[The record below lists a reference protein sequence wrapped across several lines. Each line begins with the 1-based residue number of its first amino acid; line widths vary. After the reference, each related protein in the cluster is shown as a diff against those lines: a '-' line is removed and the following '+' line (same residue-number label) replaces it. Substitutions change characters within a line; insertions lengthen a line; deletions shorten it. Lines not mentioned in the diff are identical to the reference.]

1 MRRTGCV
8 LGLLLSLAASAAA
21 RDFYV
26 DNTAG
31 DDRFSGRQTR
41 PTSDMGGPLRTLGR
55 ALELAGPGDRIILA
69 ATGEPYRESVSL
81 VGRRNSG
88 FVQAPFTIEGS
99 GAILDGSAPVPAE
112 WWKHAKGPVFRFRPP
127 QKGQQQLFLDDVPLE
142 RVYASRIDEGLPEL
156 KPLQWCYY
164 QGDVYFCVELTKLPE
179 DYNLTYAR
187 LPTGITLYH
196 VRDVRILNLTVQG
209 FQVDGIAAANS
220 ARGVYLG
227 GITARGNGRA
237 GVSVGGASQV
247 EIELSVIGNNGQ
259 AQILTFPYSETA
271 VRFSDLFSNTAPAW
285 VDRGGRFY
293 LGAER
298 LEGGID
304 GRDVL
309 EAPQADGAQN

>member
-1 MRRTGCV
+1 MRRTGCT
-8 LGLLLSLAASAAA
+8 LALSLCFAASAAA
-21 RDFYV
+21 RDIYV

-31 DDRFSGRQTR
+31 DDRFAGRQTR
-41 PTSDMGGPLRTLGR
+41 ATSDMGGPLRTIGR

-81 VGRRNSG
+81 VGRSDSG
-88 FVQAPFTIEGS
+88 FAQAPFTIEGS
-99 GAILDGSAPVPAE
+99 GAVLDGSAPVPAE
-112 WWKHAKGPVFRFRPP
+112 WWKHVDGAVFRFRPP

-142 RVYASRIDEGLPEL
+142 RIYASRLDEGPPDLET
-156 KPLQWCYY
+156 LQWCYY
-164 QGDVYFCVELTKLPE
+164 RGDVYFAVERTKLPE
-179 DYNLTYAR
+179 DYNLTYAH

-196 VRDVRILNLTVQG
+196 VRNVRILNLTAQG

-220 ARGVYLG
+220 ARDVLLG

-271 VRFSDLFSNTAPAW
+271 VRQSDLFSNTAPAW
-285 VDRGGRFY
+285 ADRGGRFY
-293 LGAER
+293 LGGQRIED
-298 LEGGID
+298 GID
-304 GRDVL
+304 DRDVL
-309 EAPQADGAQN
+309 EAPK